1 MNGRDNKQNNNYY
14 FQNDFF
20 KSLNLVSFVEKR
32 YKSKNFEEALAIL
45 QRGLEGIT
53 IASFRELSVYF
64 DIIASIL
71 WKIGEKENAYKFWK
85 KSYETDKTNR
95 RSELSLRLLF
105 DNQDKR
111 NYYQEL
117 FIRLKFNEYFSNKKL
132 LSLFGANEKFVLDYL
147 TNFWENN
154 IGANTLEK
162 YDELELV
169 DYFIK
174 LKVFKS

>member
-1 MNGRDNKQNNNYY
+1 MNARENKQNKYYY

-20 KSLNLVSFVEKR
+20 NSLSLVSFVEKR
-32 YKSKNFEEALAIL
+32 YKSKNFEEALVIL
-45 QRGLEGIT
+45 QNGLKRIT
-53 IASFRELSVYF
+53 ITSFAELSVYF

-71 WKIGEKENAYKFWK
+71 WKIGKRENAYKFWK

-105 DNQDKR
+105 NNEDKR

-132 LSLFGANEKFVLDYL
+132 LSLFGTNENFVLSYL
-147 TNFWENN
+147 TNFWERN
-154 IGANTLEK
+154 IVATTLEK

-174 LKVFKS
+174 LKVFKF